1 MRNDTK
7 KPLILGIETS
17 CDDTA
22 VALVAGGKT
31 VLSSLVASQV
41 DFHNR
46 FGGVVPEIAS
56 RQHLE
61 ALTPLIDEVLLKAG
75 KKKEDLEAIAVTYG
89 PGLVGALLVGVAAAK
104 SLAYGLEIPLIP
116 VNHIIAHIYA
126 GFLVYED
133 LSFPLMA
140 LVVSGGH
147 SSLIYMEK
155 EGRVKVV
162 GKTKDDAAGEAFDK
176 IARALNLGYP
186 GGPVIDRLAA
196 EGNPQAIPFPRAYM
210 GKEYRFDFSFSGL
223 KSSVL
228 NHINSLRQK
237 GEELNIPNIAAGFQ
251 EAVIEVLVNKA
262 MAAAEEY
269 NVSNLVLAG
278 GVGAN
283 KGLRKLLYQEGE
295 ANKVNVF
302 VPSVDLCTDNAV
314 MVAVAAFPLYCR
326 GVRASLDLNAVPGLS
341 PEDTY

>member
-1 MRNDTK
+1 MRNNTDR
-7 KPLILGIETS
+7 PLILGIETS

-31 VLSSLVASQV
+31 VLSNLVASQV

-61 ALTPLIDEVLLKAG
+61 ALAPLIEEALLKAG
-75 KKKEDLEAIAVTYG
+75 KRKEDLEAIAVTYG

-126 GFLVYED
+126 GFLAHKN

-186 GGPVIDRLAA
+186 GGPVIDKLAA
-196 EGNPQAIPFPRAYM
+196 EGNSQAIHFPRAYM
-210 GKEYRFDFSFSGL
+210 GKEHRFDFSFSGL
-223 KSSVL
+223 KSAVL
-228 NHINSLRQK
+228 NHINSSRQR
-237 GEELNIPNIAAGFQ
+237 GEELNIPDIAAGFQ

-262 MAAAEEY
+262 MAATKEY

-283 KGLRKLLYQEGE
+283 KGLRKLLYRESE
-295 ANKVNVF
+295 ANKINVF
-302 VPSVDLCTDNAV
+302 VPPVDLCTDNAV
-314 MVAVAAFPLYCR
+314 MVAAAAFPLYRR
-326 GVRASLDLNAVPGLS
+326 GVQASLDLNAVPGLS
-341 PEDTY
+341 PEESY